1 MYTKLSPNH
10 SGPRTHKIDRI
21 TPHAAVG
28 QLSVE
33 ALGNIFFPKSRQ
45 ASCNYAIGTDGRV
58 ALIVE
63 EQNRSWCSSSREND
77 QRAVTIEC
85 ACDPQPPYAFNDTVY
100 QKLIDL
106 CVGICKRHGKKK
118 LLWLEEKA
126 RTLSYDPKPDE
137 MILTVHRWFAPKKS
151 CPGDWLFARLG
162 DLASKVTERLTP
174 CYRVRKS
181 WDQPETQIG
190 AFSLLANAVECA
202 RKHEGYQV
210 FDEEGVQV
218 PTNMQ
223 VSQP

>member
-10 SGPRTHKIDRI
+10 SGPRTHVVDRI

-33 ALGNIFFPKSRQ
+33 ALGNIFFLKARQ
-45 ASCNYAIGTDGRV
+45 ASCNYAIGSDGRV

-63 EQNRSWCSSSREND
+63 EQNRSWCSSSNEND

-85 ACDPQPPYAFNDTVY
+85 ACDAQPPYAFNPIVY
-100 QKLIDL
+100 QTLIDL
-106 CVGICKRHGKKK
+106 CVDICKRHGKKK

-126 RTLSYDPKPDE
+126 RTLAYAPKPDE
-137 MILTVHRWFAPKKS
+137 MILTVHRWFAPKS

-162 DLASKVTERLTP
+162 DLAAKVTDRLNGF
-174 CYRVRKS
+174 YRVRKS
-181 WDQPETQIG
+181 WNQPETQIG

-202 RKHEGYQV
+202 KEHEGYQV
-210 FDEEGVQV
+210 FDEDG
-218 PTNMQ
+218 MQ
-223 VSQP
+223 VSAGM